1 MSLRCD
7 KASGILSFM
16 VHSVGETKRGRV
28 ITVLSGGVLLL
39 GLSDGEINPGE
50 GGECVPLAVLC
61 SQAASKASPHCCG
74 NYLVRLTGVAKE
86 IRQRT

>member
-1 MSLRCD
+1 MD
-7 KASGILSFM
+7 D
-16 VHSVGETKRGRV
+16 SVGETKRGRV

-50 GGECVPLAVLC
+50 GGECVPLAVL
-61 SQAASKASPHCCG
+61 QAATKASPHCCG

>member
-1 MSLRCD
+1 MAD
-7 KASGILSFM
+7 
-16 VHSVGETKRGRV
+16 SVGETKRGRV

-39 GLSDGEINPGE
+39 GLSDGEMNPGE
-50 GGECVPLAVLC
+50 GGVCVPLAVLC